1 VKKEKETSQMGKQEK
16 LALYSK
22 MKILHVFDIFS
33 PHTNGTVTLLYQLS
47 KTLAYRGHEVTIF
60 SSDFRIDQQ
69 HINSLGGVRVCP
81 FRSWFNLAGF
91 RVIPGMIKVVKREL
105 KGFDIIHLHS
115 YRSFA
120 NVVIHRYA
128 QQYGVPY
135 IVDSHGS
142 IPRLTKG
149 KLKWFF
155 DITVGNRIL
164 KNASRVIAETEVG
177 IAESKEAGANQ
188 DKIVLLPPPPCDVSE
203 FSQLPP
209 PGLFR
214 HKFNIKGKYIIMFL
228 GRIHWVKGLD
238 FLIESF
244 YELARYRRDVIL
256 VIVGPD
262 DGYKSILETLIN
274 KLNLSDMVLFTGFLS
289 GKEKLSALV
298 DASVVVQT
306 SRHEQGAGA
315 PIEAVLCDTPIIVS
329 RDTGAGEDVRR
340 MDAGYLMEFG
350 NKDDFREKIEYV
362 LNNPT
367 EAKIKT
373 RKAKEYIKSNLSMAK
388 KVEEYENLYA
398 TCIEESEQIVRRRR

>member
-1 VKKEKETSQMGKQEK
+1 M
-16 LALYSK
+16 
-22 MKILHVFDIFS
+22 
-33 PHTNGTVTLLYQLS
+33 
-47 KTLAYRGHEVTIF
+47 
-60 SSDFRIDQQ
+60 
-69 HINSLGGVRVCP
+69 
-81 FRSWFNLAGF
+81 
-91 RVIPGMIKVVKREL
+91 PGMIREVKIKL

-128 QQYGVPY
+128 QQYGIPY
-135 IVDSHGS
+135 IVDAHGS

-155 DITVGNRIL
+155 DITVGKRIL
-164 KNASRVIAETEVG
+164 KDASRVVAETKVG
-177 IAESKEAGANQ
+177 ITEGKEAGANQ
-188 DKIVLLPPPPCDVSE
+188 DKIVLLSPPPCDVSE

-214 HKFNIKGKYIIMFL
+214 HKFNITEKHIIMFL

-244 YELARYRRDVIL
+244 YELAQYRHDVIL

-262 DGYKSILETLIN
+262 DGYESTLKTLIS
-274 KLNLSDMVLFTGFLS
+274 KLNLWDMVLFTGFLS

-306 SRHEQGAGA
+306 SRYEQGVGA
-315 PIEAVLCDTPIIVS
+315 PIEAVMCNTPIIVS
-329 RDTGAGEDVRR
+329 GNTGSGEDVLR
-340 MDAGYLMEFG
+340 MDAGYLIEFG
-350 NKDDFREKIEYV
+350 NKDDFRKKVEYV
-362 LNNPT
+362 LNNPR

-373 RKAKEYIKSNLSMAK
+373 KKAKNYIKSNLSMAK
-388 KVEEYENLYA
+388 KVEEYEYLYA
-398 TCIEESEQIVRRRR
+398 ICIEESEQIARGRK

>member
-1 VKKEKETSQMGKQEK
+1 MKKEKEASQVIKQEK
-16 LALYSK
+16 PAPYSK

-47 KTLAYRGHEVTIF
+47 KTLAYRGHEVTIY
-60 SSDFRIDQQ
+60 SSDFRTDQQ
-69 HINSLGGVRVCP
+69 HIDSLGGVRVCP
-81 FRSWFNLAGF
+81 FHIWLNLAGF
-91 RVIPGMIKVVKREL
+91 RIMPGMIQGVRREL
-105 KGFDIIHLHS
+105 KSFDIIHLHS

-120 NVVIHRYA
+120 NIVIHHYA
-128 QQYGVPY
+128 QRYGVPY
-135 IVDSHGS
+135 VVDSHGS
-142 IPRLTKG
+142 LPRLTKG

-164 KNASRVIAETEVG
+164 KDASRVIAETEVG
-177 IAESKEAGANQ
+177 ITESKEAGANQ

-214 HKFNIKGKYIIMFL
+214 QKFNIKEKHIIMFL

-244 YELARYRRDVIL
+244 YELARYRHDVML

-274 KLNLSDMVLFTGFLS
+274 KLNLSDMVLFTGFLR
-289 GKEKLSALV
+289 GNDKLTALV

-306 SRHEQGAGA
+306 SRYEQGVGA

-329 RDTGAGEDVRR
+329 RDTGSGEDVRR

-350 NKDDFREKIEYV
+350 NKDDFREKVEYV

-367 EAKIKT
+367 EARIKT
-373 RKAKEYIKSNLSMAK
+373 RKAKEYIQSNLSMAK
-388 KVEEYENLYA
+388 KVEEYENLYV
-398 TCIEESEQIVRRRR
+398 TCIEESE